1 MKINKYVTVFL
12 AVAAMASTFVSC
24 NRDHDITGNP
34 MADHTQSIDGKQD
47 YWIVFSLSNPGSLTP
62 EAQST
67 FTHKI
72 VEVIYP
78 DDWAAGAREI
88 KPIEH
93 PMYVTED
100 YAFTNFNKVAALPNE
115 ESDIVQKIMIPTFC
129 VDTVGGICHD
139 DFEVSMTLSKD
150 SMRTV
155 LGTFKWSAKTAF
167 NGQEIIS
174 RNRR

>member
-12 AVAAMASTFVSC
+12 AVAAMASTFISC
-24 NRDHDITGNP
+24 NKDHDITGNP

-47 YWIVFSLSNPGSLTP
+47 YWIEFSLSNPGSLTP
-62 EAQST
+62 QAQTT
-67 FTHKI
+67 FNNKI

-78 DDWAAGAREI
+78 DDWAAGTREI

-100 YAFTNFNKVAALPNE
+100 YAYTNFNKVAALSNE
-115 ESDIVQKIMIPTFC
+115 ENDIVQKVMIPTFC

-139 DFEVSMTLSKD
+139 DFEVTMTLSKD

-155 LGTFKWSAKTAF
+155 LSSYKWSAKTAF
-167 NGQEIIS
+167 NGPELIS
-174 RNRR
+174 KNKK